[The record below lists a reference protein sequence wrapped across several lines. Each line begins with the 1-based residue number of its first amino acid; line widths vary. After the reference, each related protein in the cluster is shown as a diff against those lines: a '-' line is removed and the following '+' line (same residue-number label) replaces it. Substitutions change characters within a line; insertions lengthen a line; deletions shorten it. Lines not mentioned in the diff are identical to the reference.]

1 MSRYKPN
8 CAACQLTRGKT
19 KLRGRVSKAA
29 FRREPGDET
38 LQDIAKELHI
48 SSAGMYNHA
57 KKHLSIRDDTPDVRE
72 VRVAKKVNDIKV
84 AAQKKVELAID
95 HDDVLPEEESIAAL
109 KDYIRQGHAMI
120 KEGKLNITPQSF
132 LTAVRIDVDYKS
144 KQKDRQV
151 DIIKT
156 MYRFASGQTK
166 EANANSDSAQGT
178 DSGQPIAIEPTGST
192 DTGPNG
198 PGTVHN
204 EDAGDATARW
214 ATRVSEQDTIPQDPH
229 QLADLLE
236 PMG

>member
-19 KLRGRVSKAA
+19 KLRQRVSKAA

-72 VRVAKKVNDIKV
+72 VRVAKKVNDIKA

-95 HDDVLPEEESIAAL
+95 HDDVLPEDESIAAL
-109 KDYIRQGHAMI
+109 KEYILQGHAMI
-120 KEGKLNITPQSF
+120 REGKLPITAQSF
-132 LTAVRIDVDYKS
+132 LQAVRIDVDYKS

-166 EANANSDSAQGT
+166 EANANPNSAQGAT
-178 DSGQPIAIEPTGST
+178 SGQPAAIEPTGSA
-192 DTGPNG
+192 DSRQDESGA
-198 PGTVHN
+198 VHH